1 MHVFKYLLAASS
13 LIIAG
18 CASHPALPPPEFP
31 GLEQSEKIVIHD
43 QRPSSES
50 EKKIFSLLVT
60 SSAYAIYRM
69 PDTATKPTGP
79 RLLAH
84 RAYETFPELSSQPTI
99 NVHHFVTYA
108 NLQSQLRKSSLLAG
122 LTGPIGVAILSS
134 QELPVG
140 EVLTNRIDSGVFEK
154 TAGDEE
160 YTRAFFSAEENPE
173 KSPVNLIYIDAEML
187 GQRVA
192 SRCLVPPI
200 KDKPHLFLIE
210 AIDMCITNH
219 LALYRNDATKET
231 AAK

>member
-1 MHVFKYLLAASS
+1 MHAFKRLLVASP

-18 CASHPALPPPEFP
+18 CASQPSLPPPEFP
-31 GLEQSEKIVIHD
+31 GIEQSDKIVIHD
-43 QRPSSES
+43 QRPSNES

-69 PDTATKPTGP
+69 PDTATAPTGP

-84 RAYETFPELSSQPTI
+84 RAYETFPELSTQPSI
-99 NVHHFVTYA
+99 DVHHFVTYA

-140 EVLTNRIDSGVFEK
+140 DVLTTRIDSNTFEQ

-160 YTRAFFSAEENPE
+160 YARAFFSAEENPE

-200 KDKPHLFLIE
+200 KDKPNLFLVE
-210 AIDMCITNH
+210 ALDMCISNH
-219 LALYRNDATKET
+219 LALYRSNTTQET
-231 AAK
+231 ASK